1 MTLVKYLFYIFKT
14 CLQNISDKM
23 TDMWVYKIQFK
34 IVFKMLDTK
43 FSKNLSVKNYLY
55 QLGDVNQL

>member
-23 TDMWVYKIQFK
+23 TDMWVYKI
-34 IVFKMLDTK
+34 
-43 FSKNLSVKNYLY
+43 
-55 QLGDVNQL
+55 